1 MMRMSLTQW
10 DSIHGS
16 PPPSS
21 SICTKP
27 HCSRPAVGPHLWA
40 SDGCRRDR
48 VRTYGPWAL
57 LGCLTGYKSMHSTL
71 SDTTRKRKLLL
82 KRLMGNDCKS
92 VMCIFN
98 TNTTRDEDVASPCSR
113 VQARCRALHALLS
126 LNHTTAFWTVVHL
139 PGINLEVQRGK
150 VTCAGSH
157 SS

>member
-1 MMRMSLTQW
+1 MAAHHLCLPFALSLIALDLPLGRTC
-10 DSIHGS
+10 G
-16 PPPSS
+16 PPMA
-21 SICTKP
+21 
-27 HCSRPAVGPHLWA
+27 AVVTESEPMDPEPFLA
-40 SDGCRRDR
+40 
-48 VRTYGPWAL
+48 PWQDIKA
-57 LGCLTGYKSMHSTL
+57 CIPTL

-98 TNTTRDEDVASPCSR
+98 TNTNRDEHVASPCSG
-113 VQARCRALHALLS
+113 VQARCGALRALWS

-150 VTCAGSH
+150 VTCTGSH